1 MLWVL
6 LAAGVIALAT
16 VMGTCVGYLFKD
28 ISQKA
33 NDAVIG
39 FSAGVMLC
47 ATAFGLIEPSIEY
60 GGACGE
66 LIAIAGIFAG
76 AIFLGS
82 VDKLM
87 PQFNEKIGINLSN
100 GQGRVL
106 LFVTAIAIHH
116 LPEGIAVGVSFGTG
130 DFSDI
135 AMVCGSI
142 AIQNMPEA
150 AVIIAPMLKSGISRK
165 KAMIIALISGGMEIL
180 GTFFGF
186 FAVSVA
192 TFIMPFALAFAGGSM
207 VYIIIDEMIPQTHGN
222 GFGKIA
228 SYSALAGFCSMLVFD
243 GLIEKFV
250 S

>member
-16 VMGTCVGYLFKD
+16 FIGTCVGYLFKD

-47 ATAFGLIEPSIEY
+47 ATVFGLIEPSIEY
-60 GGACGE
+60 GGKYGE
-66 LIAIAGIFAG
+66 LIAILGIFVG
-76 AIFLGS
+76 AMFLGLI
-82 VDKLM
+82 DKLM
-87 PQFNEKIGINLSN
+87 PKLNEKVGVSSSN

-106 LFVTAIAIHH
+106 LFVAAIAIHH

-130 DFSDI
+130 NISDI

-142 AIQNMPEA
+142 AIQNLPEA

-165 KAMIIALISGGMEIL
+165 RAMVIALISGGMEIL

-207 VYIIIDEMIPQTHGN
+207 IYIIIDEMVPETHGH

-243 GLIEKFV
+243 GLIEKLV

>member
-6 LAAGVIALAT
+6 LSAGAIALAT
-16 VMGTCVGYLFKD
+16 VVGTCVGYIFKD

-33 NDAVIG
+33 NDSVIG

-47 ATAFGLIEPSIEY
+47 ATVVGLIEPSVAY
-60 GGACGE
+60 GGKYGE
-66 LIAIAGIFAG
+66 LIAICGIFAG
-76 AIFLGS
+76 AAFLAFI
-82 VDKLM
+82 DKLV
-87 PQFNEKIGINLSN
+87 PQLNEKIGVSSSS

-106 LFVTAIAIHH
+106 LFVSAIAIHH

-165 KAMIIALISGGMEIL
+165 KAIIIALISGGMEIL

-186 FAVSVA
+186 FAVSIA

-207 VYIIIDEMIPQTHGN
+207 VYIIIDEKIPQTHGN
-222 GFGKIA
+222 GFGKMA
-228 SYSALAGFCSMLVFD
+228 SYSALAGFCMMLVFD